1 VKFLDA
7 LPVILDHFW
16 DGVCYYICGHGAI
29 ERKGKSFEMNM
40 WLVLVRSVE
49 WKVFE
54 SFEIRVRGDLKS
66 VEIAPVDVEPAIE
79 WVVIVSK
86 AGVTR
91 DGSGKFE
98 KGPMWNDKL
107 AGIRCFW
114 RLRLIDPG
122 SEINN
127 MCGVCDGRR
136 WCWCWTSDKSR
147 RVRTQITIF
156 GRRIPC
162 PTMSVRA

>member
-1 VKFLDA
+1 MPLHPWPWRYRGEGEF
-7 LPVILDHFW
+7 
-16 DGVCYYICGHGAI
+16 
-29 ERKGKSFEMNM
+29 FEMNM

-91 DGSGKFE
+91 SGSG
-98 KGPMWNDKL
+98 
-107 AGIRCFW
+107 
-114 RLRLIDPG
+114 
-122 SEINN
+122 
-127 MCGVCDGRR
+127 
-136 WCWCWTSDKSR
+136 
-147 RVRTQITIF
+147 
-156 GRRIPC
+156 
-162 PTMSVRA
+162 